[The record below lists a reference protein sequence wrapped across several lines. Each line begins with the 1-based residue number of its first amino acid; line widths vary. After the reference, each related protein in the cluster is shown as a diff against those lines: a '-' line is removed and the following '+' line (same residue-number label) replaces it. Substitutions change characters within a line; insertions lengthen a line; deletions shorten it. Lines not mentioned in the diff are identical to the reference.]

1 MQVVRLF
8 SEIDGDAV
16 RQGTMDGPTESQR
29 ARLTALK
36 AKAEAEFERLDQLVE
51 VSIPQLNQ
59 KIEAAK
65 LPWIRIE

>member
-16 RQGTMDGPTESQR
+16 RQGTMDGPTKSQR
-29 ARLTALK
+29 ARLSVLETK
-36 AKAEAEFERLDQLVE
+36 AKSEFERLQQLVE
-51 VSIPQLNQ
+51 VSIPQFN
-59 KIEAAK
+59 KEIEALK